1 MLWVLLACADGGY
14 TSGASEPITVNG
26 AEFIEGD
33 LPSND
38 GRTIP
43 EVLYSASV
51 GYVVTQGMGNIKYS
65 GLASTDAY
73 SVAVSF
79 PTVGT
84 GYWVVPAGAPDV
96 TQESNLSFS
105 MVLNFSEEVPPG
117 LQSLDFVAFDADGHV
132 GPLYESTICVLSDIS
147 DGSFA
152 ECDPETTPQN
162 AIISLSWDTP
172 VDLDLVAV
180 TPEGKVVSWK
190 NPTTLTGDGTLD
202 GDAIDDPTTG
212 ELSRDSNA
220 NCVID
225 GIQVESLIFPGEPPA
240 GDYAFYASLPYNCGE
255 SYVNWDL
262 SLYRRT
268 DADDGTHPVE
278 QTDLAKGELLGS
290 QADGGVSYGTYITT
304 LTLP

>member
-117 LQSLDFVAFDADGHV
+117 LQSLD
-132 GPLYESTICVLSDIS
+132 LWRST
-147 DGSFA
+147 
-152 ECDPETTPQN
+152 PM
-162 AIISLSWDTP
+162 
-172 VDLDLVAV
+172 
-180 TPEGKVVSWK
+180 
-190 NPTTLTGDGTLD
+190 GTW
-202 GDAIDDPTTG
+202 ARSTRAP
-212 ELSRDSNA
+212 S
-220 NCVID
+220 
-225 GIQVESLIFPGEPPA
+225 
-240 GDYAFYASLPYNCGE
+240 AS
-255 SYVNWDL
+255 
-262 SLYRRT
+262 
-268 DADDGTHPVE
+268 
-278 QTDLAKGELLGS
+278 
-290 QADGGVSYGTYITT
+290 
-304 LTLP
+304 